1 VFTSVT
7 HLLISSEFDELFYLG
22 FGDLWI
28 IPKSIGGYIVNIRV
42 TSPLMNVGKIFG
54 DIFENYG

>member
-42 TSPLMNVGKIFG
+42 TSPLMNVGKISS
-54 DIFENYG
+54 